1 MLAETMMTR
10 TTLWGALVSSLA
22 LSPVLTRGLSG
33 QGVSICEKAAAIIAK
48 GHTSE
53 ADDWAFSAL
62 RPCGAAGARA
72 FVAGIAHYRTETD
85 VAALEDFMTQVDN
98 WRDASIFDAV
108 TALATDSAATPQA
121 RVFAVRHLI
130 LLVQPNFLLTYA
142 GLTRKADTTVTPD
155 LVTWQEV
162 GCVIQMISAPH
173 GSIRGSPLPAD
184 YETRLRETLASLV
197 SSPSVPLAVR
207 YAAGCV
213 PSRR

>member
-1 MLAETMMTR
+1 MTR

-108 TALATDSAATPQA
+108 TASSGPLRRGMRALAPVESRRPATTCTATACAQSQA
-121 RVFAVRHLI
+121 F
-130 LLVQPNFLLTYA
+130 
-142 GLTRKADTTVTPD
+142 
-155 LVTWQEV
+155 
-162 GCVIQMISAPH
+162 
-173 GSIRGSPLPAD
+173 
-184 YETRLRETLASLV
+184 LV
-197 SSPSVPLAVR
+197 SASRSRVDAAVSRRDSKTFQHPSV
-207 YAAGCV
+207 
-213 PSRR
+213 